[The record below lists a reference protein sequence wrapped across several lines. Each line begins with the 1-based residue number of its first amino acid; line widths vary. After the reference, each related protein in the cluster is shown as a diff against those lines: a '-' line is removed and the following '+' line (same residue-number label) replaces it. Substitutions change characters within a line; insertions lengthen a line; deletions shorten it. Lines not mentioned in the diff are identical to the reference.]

1 MNVKS
6 ILAAGALA
14 LLASTAWAAD
24 TIKIGNIVV
33 TAGFLK
39 SVGEPTLTAV
49 DIAVDEINAAGG
61 INGKP
66 IELIRFDTG
75 SDPKQASVGA
85 RKLAQDDEVLAIVGP
100 VLVRRVR
107 RGPERRRALEGT
119 DDANVGVCTRPHRWP
134 QVWLAADR
142 GRVQAVRASSQIA
155 QGQWHQGGDG

>member
-61 INGKP
+61 INGQADRTHP
-66 IELIRFDTG
+66 FRYRLGSETG
-75 SDPKQASVGA
+75 ICWCAQAGA
-85 RKLAQDDEVLAIVGP
+85 R
-100 VLVRRVR
+100 
-107 RGPERRRALEGT
+107 
-119 DDANVGVCTRPHRWP
+119 
-134 QVWLAADR
+134 
-142 GRVQAVRASSQIA
+142 
-155 QGQWHQGGDG
+155 